1 MSQKS
6 SILTFVLFFVLIIN
20 VPLSGYAQE
29 TCISDEENRLA
40 GLINSLRKQN
50 RLPDIALSSSLT
62 LVAKLHVND
71 LQTNR
76 PDTSICST
84 ASWSNKGNWTP
95 CCFTALAPRFECIWN
110 KPKELTNYPFRGY
123 EITHYEEG
131 IIQVDSLF
139 SIWKKTPA
147 VLDMLLGRNAHT
159 DKRWAV
165 MGLAVGENYVSLWLG
180 QRPDPAGRPSFC
192 SDEKQ
197 LSSDQSSQNQALNNS
212 KPGKYHLIFASFDN
226 RADANEAVRRFK
238 NSGFTNA
245 RVLARDG
252 RFRVAIDTFNSLK
265 EAMDAREKHVIQYPD
280 IWILKD

>member
-1 MSQKS
+1 MAHKKP
-6 SILTFVLFFVLIIN
+6 ILNFVSFLILVFN
-20 VPLSGYAQE
+20 VPLTVHAQE
-29 TCISDEENRLA
+29 ICVSNDENRLA
-40 GLINSLRKQN
+40 GLINSLRKQS
-50 RLPDIALSSSLT
+50 RLPEITFSSSLT

-95 CCFTALAPRFECIWN
+95 CCFTALAPQFECIWN

-131 IIQVDSLF
+131 IVEVDSLF
-139 SIWKKTPA
+139 SLWSKTPA
-147 VLDMLLGRNAHT
+147 VLDMLLGRNAHS
-159 DKRWAV
+159 DKRWTV

-180 QRPDPAGRPSFC
+180 QRPDPAGRPSLC
-192 SDEKQ
+192 SDFQ
-197 LSSDQSSQNQALNNS
+197 PSSVQSSQNQILNAS
-212 KPGKYHLIFASFDN
+212 KPGKYYLIFASFAN

-245 RVLARDG
+245 TVLAREG
-252 RFRVAIDTFNSLK
+252 RFRVAINTFSNLK
-265 EAMDAREKHVIQYPD
+265 DAMDAKEKYATQYPD
-280 IWILKD
+280 IWIMKD